1 MQQEKTI
8 TSLEWSYQELKEQ
21 LVLANIE
28 LENQTQ
34 VLNVQIQDY
43 KGNQR
48 WLLGTYEQ
56 IYSKPDYQNA

>member
-43 KGNQR
+43 KGN
-48 WLLGTYEQ
+48 
-56 IYSKPDYQNA
+56 